1 MSTVLVA
8 AAVLIL
14 VLIIGAPIP
23 LAFFASTLTIVLMGG
38 YDFHFLFPYGYNK
51 ASSIILCA
59 IPLFVLAG
67 SFMEKGGIGESL
79 VDFVGSF
86 VGRIKGGLGIVMVVS
101 CALFGAISGSGFAT
115 LSCIGS
121 IMLPRMYAA
130 GYPKGHCSALISS
143 ASVLAL
149 LIPPSLNMILY
160 AWVGG
165 TSILASFAA
174 TVIPGIILVIL
185 FSTINVFLLRDCETI
200 AVMPKIPRSERPPEQ
215 RILRSTFRAI
225 PAILAPLIILGGIY
239 GGIMTPTE
247 AAAVSVVYSIPV
259 GFFIYKGLNRK
270 TLKSSLVEA
279 GTTTGVIL
287 IMLFSVMVMSRLYT
301 MENVPSKILAVLTSI
316 SENQFVLLMMVN
328 LFLVIIGMLMD
339 DTSAILLCTPILL
352 PVVTELGIS
361 PIHFAAII
369 GVNLGLGCV
378 TPPTAPFLYL
388 GSRIGGAPVNEML
401 RTTIYLIFFG
411 WIPTLLI
418 TTYVPGLSLWLPRL
432 LGLAV

>member
-23 LAFFASTLTIVLMGG
+23 LAFFASSLTIVLMGG

-130 GYPKGHCSALISS
+130 GYPRGHCSALISS

-174 TVIPGIILVIL
+174 TVIPGIILVVL
-185 FSTINVFLLRDCETI
+185 FSSINVFLLRDCETI
-200 AVMPKIPRSERPPEQ
+200 SVMPKIPRSERPPEQ

-259 GFFIYKGLNRK
+259 GFFIYKGLNRE

-301 MENVPSKILAVLTSI
+301 MENVPSKILAALTSI
-316 SENQFVLLMMVN
+316 SENQFVLLMMIN

-361 PIHFAAII
+361 PIHFAGII

-401 RTTIYLIFFG
+401 RTTTYLIFFG
-411 WIPTLLI
+411 WIPTLLV